1 MVVRLAGINL
11 PQEKNIQI
19 ALTAIHGIGRSI
31 ALKLIGQAHIN
42 QLTKVKD
49 LKENEVSRLREVIG
63 TLPLEGDLRRQ
74 VQQNIRHL
82 QEIGAYRGIRHRQKL
97 PARGQRTRTNARTK
111 RGKRV
116 TMGSGKIKLQKT

>member
-1 MVVRLAGINL
+1 MVRLAGINL
-11 PQEKNIQI
+11 PQEKRILI
-19 ALTAIHGIGRSI
+19 ALTAIHGIGRPLAKTI
-31 ALKLIGQAHIN
+31 LDKTKVDPLK
-42 QLTKVKD
+42 KVKD
-49 LKENEVSRLREVIG
+49 LLEKDVTRLREALSSLV
-63 TLPLEGDLRRQ
+63 LEGDLRRH

-82 QEIGAYRGIRHRQKL
+82 QEIGTYRGLRHRHKL